1 MSYKLNKTDGSLLVD
16 LIDGQLDTNSSD
28 LTLIGRNYTGFGEFI
43 NENFIHVLENFA
55 NTSAPANPIKGQL
68 WYDTAE
74 GRLKIYN
81 GGEFVSSGG
90 TAFSPTTPNGA
101 PGDLWVDSAN
111 KQLKFFDGVSATPIL
126 AGPVYS
132 ETQGKSGFEVV
143 SILDTQNNLQTVVKT
158 FVGNT
163 LVGAHVNAPFTP
175 NPNARIEEFVT
186 QSNPT
191 GALKK
196 GFNTVGTDYKYYGTA
211 SVSEALVDSA
221 GIVRTGD
228 GYVKTDGDTMFG
240 SLFIENNDG
249 ILLGQGGDAVLKIES
264 NTLIVQ
270 SQQAQNGGLEFKL
283 SQVGSSNKLSGLTI
297 KNKSIPNPNN
307 PGQQVWAQQLRIF
320 DDPQISQYSSAFIG
334 TDVVIDGDLKVLGD
348 TTQISVQELKVKDK
362 NIELGIDDNGVI
374 GNDTDINQGGII
386 LKSSGGDKTIQYITN
401 DDAWNISEDV
411 NLAIG
416 KSLQIDGNV
425 ILTASSVNV
434 ASAPNL
440 TSIGTLT
447 SLNVGDVNISGSK
460 IRTTNNGLQLQSPSA
475 ISVYNTLNGP
485 QKITNLADPTDPSDA
500 VNKSYADGST
510 VLGISLDIT
519 GLNAQAQGW
528 IPLANLLEKIF
539 PANGYQGNG
548 PSNASNLF
556 PLSSIPARA
565 VGALARVQAVDYGS
579 GGGFT
584 IPSINLTPNKEFTL
598 VDQTVT
604 TMQRDIA
611 SITAFGS
618 ETLIQTNTSHYYEI
632 GQQVQI
638 SNTSFT
644 QGGTATIDGTYTI
657 TFAEDPSEA
666 ATGYVSFRIDLD
678 PTTLP
683 NPQFGS
689 LDLVTQ
695 SPVSARIFQA
705 GAANKQVIED
715 LSNPQNVTGTINYA
729 PTVTVVQFGIQDQ
742 GGGNL
747 AWVFDTIIN

>member
-1 MSYKLNKTDGSLLVD
+1 MSYKLNKSDGSLLVD

-43 NENFIHVLENFA
+43 NENFIHMLENFA

-68 WYDTAE
+68 WYDTSE

-90 TAFSPTTPNGA
+90 TAFSDTTPNGA

-126 AGPVYS
+126 AGPIYS

-143 SILDTQNNLQTVVKT
+143 SILDTQNNFQTVVKT

-163 LVGAHVNAPFTP
+163 LVGAHANAPFTP
-175 NPNARIEEFVT
+175 NVNNQISEFVT

-191 GALKK
+191 GALQK
-196 GFNTVGTDYKYYGTA
+196 GFNTVGTDYKFYGTA
-211 SVSEALVDSA
+211 SRSEALIDSA

-240 SLFIENNDG
+240 ELFIEANDG
-249 ILLGQGGDAVLKIES
+249 IRLGQGGDAILKIES
-264 NTLIVQ
+264 NSLI
-270 SQQAQNGGLEFKL
+270 LET
-283 SQVGSSNKLSGLTI
+283 Q
-297 KNKSIPNPNN
+297 NPNGN
-307 PGQQVWAQQLRIF
+307 IDLKVIRPASGNQKQSALKIDAPNQKISIF
-320 DDPQISQYSSAFIG
+320 PTKAVNTESVFVQG
-334 TDVVIDGDLKVLGD
+334 GVTIDGDLTVLGN
-348 TTQISVQELKVKDK
+348 TTQIDVQQLKVKDVS
-362 NIELGIDDNGVI
+362 IELGIDENNNI
-374 GNDTDINQGGII
+374 GNDTAVNDGGII
-386 LKSSGGDKTIQYITN
+386 LKSSGGDKTILYNQA
-401 DDAWNISEDV
+401 DDAWNISEDI
-411 NLAIG
+411 NLAVN
-416 KSLQIDGNV
+416 KSLQINGTPV
-425 ILTASSVNV
+425 LTASQLLVSD
-434 ASAPNL
+434 APNL

-447 SLNVGDVNISGSK
+447 EVDVNDVNISGSK
-460 IRTTNNGLQLQSPSA
+460 IKTTANALQLQSPGA
-475 ISVYNTLNGP
+475 ITLYASNGSSP
-485 QKITNLADPTDPSDA
+485 QKITNLDDPTDPSDA

-510 VLGISLDIT
+510 VIGISLDVT
-519 GLNAQAQGW
+519 GLNAQNQGW
-528 IPLANLLEKIF
+528 VPLANLLEKVF

-548 PSNASNLF
+548 PNNASNLF

-584 IPSINLTPNKEFTL
+584 IPSINLTPNKEFTQ

-604 TMQRDIA
+604 TMQRTIA
-611 SITAFGS
+611 SVTAFGT
-618 ETLIQTNTSHYYEI
+618 ETLIQTTSSHFYEI
-632 GQQVQI
+632 GQQV
-638 SNTSFT
+638 TLTDVKFT
-644 QGGTATIDGTYTI
+644 GGGPYVGGSDNIDGTYTI
-657 TFAEDPSEA
+657 TFAEDPAEA

-678 PTTLP
+678 PTDPANMT
-683 NPQFGS
+683 NPQFNT
-689 LDLVTQ
+689 LDTINFTPTVARVFQ
-695 SPVSARIFQA
+695 S
-705 GAANKQVIED
+705 GASNKQVLED
-715 LSNPQNVTGTINYA
+715 MSNPQNVTGTINYA

>member
-1 MSYKLNKTDGSLLVD
+1 MSYKLNKSDGSLLVD

-43 NENFIHVLENFA
+43 NENFIHMLENFA

-68 WYDTAE
+68 WYDTSE

-90 TAFSPTTPNGA
+90 TAFSDTTPNGA

-126 AGPVYS
+126 AGPIYS

-143 SILDTQNNLQTVVKT
+143 SILDTQNNFQTVVKT

-163 LVGAHVNAPFTP
+163 LVGAHANAPFTP
-175 NPNARIEEFVT
+175 NVNNQISEFVT

-191 GALKK
+191 GALQK
-196 GFNTVGTDYKYYGTA
+196 GFNTVGTDYKFYGTA
-211 SVSEALVDSA
+211 SRSEALIDSA

-240 SLFIENNDG
+240 ELFIEANDG
-249 ILLGQGGDAVLKIES
+249 IRLGQGGDAILKIES
-264 NTLIVQ
+264 NSLI
-270 SQQAQNGGLEFKL
+270 LET
-283 SQVGSSNKLSGLTI
+283 Q
-297 KNKSIPNPNN
+297 NPNGN
-307 PGQQVWAQQLRIF
+307 IDLKVIRPASGNQKQSALKIDALNQKISIF
-320 DDPQISQYSSAFIG
+320 PTKAVNTESVFVQG
-334 TDVVIDGDLKVLGD
+334 GVTIDGDLTVLGN
-348 TTQISVQELKVKDK
+348 TTQIDVQQLKVKDVS
-362 NIELGIDDNGVI
+362 IELGIDENNNI
-374 GNDTDINQGGII
+374 GNDTAVNDGGII
-386 LKSSGGDKTIQYITN
+386 LKSSGGDKTILYNQA
-401 DDAWNISEDV
+401 DDAWNISEDI
-411 NLAIG
+411 NLAVN
-416 KSLQIDGNV
+416 KSLQINGTPV
-425 ILTASSVNV
+425 LTASQILVSD
-434 ASAPNL
+434 APNL

-447 SLNVGDVNISGSK
+447 EVDVNDVNISGSK
-460 IRTTNNGLQLQSPSA
+460 IKTTANALQLQSPGA
-475 ISVYNTLNGP
+475 ITLYASNGSSP
-485 QKITNLADPTDPSDA
+485 QKITNLDDPTDPSDA

-510 VLGISLDIT
+510 VIGISLDVT
-519 GLNAQAQGW
+519 GLNAQGQGW
-528 IPLANLLEKIF
+528 VPLANLLEKVF

-548 PSNASNLF
+548 PNNASNLF

-584 IPSINLTPNKEFTL
+584 IPSINLTPNKEFTQ

-604 TMQRDIA
+604 TMQRTIA
-611 SITAFGS
+611 SVTAFGT
-618 ETLIQTNTSHYYEI
+618 ETLIQTTSSHFYEI
-632 GQQVQI
+632 GQQV
-638 SNTSFT
+638 TLTDVKFT
-644 QGGTATIDGTYTI
+644 GGGPYVGGSDNIDGTYTI
-657 TFAEDPSEA
+657 TFAEDPAEA

-678 PTTLP
+678 PTNPANMT
-683 NPQFGS
+683 NPQFNT
-689 LDLVTQ
+689 LDTINFTPTVARVFQ
-695 SPVSARIFQA
+695 S
-705 GAANKQVIED
+705 GASNKQVLED
-715 LSNPQNVTGTINYA
+715 MSNPQNVTGTINYA